1 LEFGARQLW
10 DVNFLFMLSLS
21 GDQPV
26 PVDICTEGPRW
37 SVRSALVNPLQS
49 SGAPPQVRN
58 IITFFAF
65 MTH

>member
-1 LEFGARQLW
+1 
-10 DVNFLFMLSLS
+10 MLSLS

-58 IITFFAF
+58 TITFFYLLL
-65 MTH
+65 